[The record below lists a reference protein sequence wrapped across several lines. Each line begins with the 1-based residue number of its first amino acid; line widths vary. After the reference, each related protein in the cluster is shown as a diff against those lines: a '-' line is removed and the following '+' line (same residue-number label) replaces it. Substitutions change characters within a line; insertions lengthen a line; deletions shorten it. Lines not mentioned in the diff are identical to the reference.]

1 MAVKLGLELYSLHCV
16 QKELDENPRN
26 VIKKVLDLGFRH
38 LEPANGHAEN
48 DPGTGYHIPAEE
60 LRDMLEPY
68 GAKIGSHHIG
78 NLNDETLPAVM
89 EYNRILGNRNLVVPI
104 YFYTGYDHVM
114 QMCEHFNH
122 VGKVLI
128 ENGFN
133 PLVYHNHYHEYQV
146 VNGKPI
152 LYWLIENTA
161 PEYVHFEMDCGWD
174 VRAGEDPITEMK
186 KIGNRLRLI
195 HIKDYRTQPA
205 NLLIGRT
212 EMVNWDNF
220 GANHQEGDKM
230 TPGDFVSA
238 GEGMMP
244 LGDIL
249 KTADELGVEAAVW
262 EQDDCGENLY
272 DSLAKTIAYLKQFKH
287 LYI

>member
-1 MAVKLGLELYSLHCV
+1 
-16 QKELDENPRN
+16 
-26 VIKKVLDLGFRH
+26 
-38 LEPANGHAEN
+38 
-48 DPGTGYHIPAEE
+48 
-60 LRDMLEPY
+60 
-68 GAKIGSHHIG
+68 
-78 NLNDETLPAVM
+78 
-89 EYNRILGNRNLVVPI
+89 
-104 YFYTGYDHVM
+104 
-114 QMCEHFNH
+114 
-122 VGKVLI
+122 
-128 ENGFN
+128 
-133 PLVYHNHYHEYQV
+133 
-146 VNGKPI
+146 
-152 LYWLIENTA
+152 
-161 PEYVHFEMDCGWD
+161 MDCGWD

-244 LGDIL
+244 LEKIL

-272 DSLAKTIAYLKQFKH
+272 DSLAKTIQYLKQFKH